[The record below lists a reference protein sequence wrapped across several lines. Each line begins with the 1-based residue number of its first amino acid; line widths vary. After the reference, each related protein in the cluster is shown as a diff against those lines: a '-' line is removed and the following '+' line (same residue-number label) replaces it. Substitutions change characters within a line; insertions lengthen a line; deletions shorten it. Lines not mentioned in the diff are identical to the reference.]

1 MCAENSARSFR
12 NRPFSGVQEKRG
24 CSRESCRFCVSQ
36 TGICLWK
43 SGWGSGNGTG
53 MDYLICAGVSET
65 LQRNRRFPALTT
77 APVRQTGRAS
87 GQSVRDGRAETER
100 QKRKILPAVFT
111 GHFARGGGGR
121 AVFRISVDGN
131 GPEEIRTWTDAG
143 DRPGIRECHAGRFRF
158 RCGLLQKSDVR
169 QGTLTDDLICI
180 SERVNVIS

>member
-43 SGWGSGNGTG
+43 SGWGSGNETG

-111 GHFARGGGGR
+111 GHFALRGGG
-121 AVFRISVDGN
+121 
-131 GPEEIRTWTDAG
+131 P
-143 DRPGIRECHAGRFRF
+143 FRF
-158 RCGLLQKSDVR
+158 TVDENFGKKWRGILSDSEKKAHSDKLSGLASGKGSRNLQV
-169 QGTLTDDLICI
+169 
-180 SERVNVIS
+180 

>member
-12 NRPFSGVQEKRG
+12 NRPFSGGQEKRG

-43 SGWGSGNGTG
+43 SGWGSGNETG

-111 GHFARGGGGR
+111 GHFALRGGG
-121 AVFRISVDGN
+121 
-131 GPEEIRTWTDAG
+131 P
-143 DRPGIRECHAGRFRF
+143 FRF
-158 RCGLLQKSDVR
+158 TVDENFGKKWRGILSDSEKKAHSDKLSGLASGKGSRNLQV
-169 QGTLTDDLICI
+169 
-180 SERVNVIS
+180 